1 MIVYEPRMEL
11 KLPRTKRPRRR
22 ELNRF
27 LRQAIEATEVAGEV
41 SVLLA
46 GDEAI
51 RKLNRQY
58 RRKDSATD
66 VLSFPAA
73 STAEG
78 IAGDLMISME
88 TALRQ
93 AEERGHTLEME
104 IKLLLLHGLLHLAG
118 YDHETD
124 DGAMRRKEMRLR
136 RELGLSE
143 GLIERAGL
151 DHAHLDHAHLDH
163 ADLDHADLA
172 RSHSEPSLQRARQER
187 SRRAVRA

>member
-1 MIVYEPRMEL
+1 MEL

-22 ELNRF
+22 ELSRF
-27 LRQAIEATEVAGEV
+27 LRKTIETIELGGEV

-51 RKLNRQY
+51 RKLNLQY
-58 RRKDSATD
+58 RHKNAATD

-73 STAEG
+73 ATAEG
-78 IAGDLMISME
+78 VAGDLVISVE

-93 AEERGHTLEME
+93 ADERGHALEME

-143 GLIERAGL
+143 GLIERA
-151 DHAHLDHAHLDH
+151 
-163 ADLDHADLA
+163 
-172 RSHSEPSLQRARQER
+172 RPEPLRQER
-187 SRRAVRA
+187 SRRRAVRA

>member
-27 LRQAIEATEVAGEV
+27 LRQAIEATELAGEV

-66 VLSFPAA
+66 VLSFPAP
-73 STAEG
+73 STPEG

-163 ADLDHADLA
+163 ADLA
-172 RSHSEPSLQRARQER
+172 RSHSEPALQRARQER